1 MERVC
6 SVCGGAKKDLFSST
20 YCPRCEGDVKAPV
33 GDWMSV
39 VQVRDYLDG
48 LTTLTGFSYQDMAQ
62 SSYRDVV
69 FLTFRR
75 SLPAGVGPSCEYFDA
90 IVTGSGAPRA
100 VIEYYAKCMGAK

>member
-1 MERVC
+1 
-6 SVCGGAKKDLFSST
+6 
-20 YCPRCEGDVKAPV
+20 
-33 GDWMSV
+33 
-39 VQVRDYLDG
+39 
-48 LTTLTGFSYQDMAQ
+48 MAQ

-100 VIEYYAKCMGAK
+100 VVEYYAKCMGAK